1 MSHLA
6 ERKDKICLNCN
17 AQVLDRYCHIC
28 GQENIEPKESVW
40 HLVTHFFNDITHF
53 DGKFFTS
60 LKHLLFRPG
69 FLPQEYERGRRMS
82 YLNPIRMYVFTSA
95 LFFLMFFSFV
105 KPESINES
113 NDGLRNKRDEI
124 KEDRKTKIMFIDSIL
139 KDPIDTLTQAYL
151 LSLRKHYLSEIDTV
165 DDRYQKNARANFEPL
180 ESLESYQHLENL
192 KDSLENED
200 NNDSLLNIVLTKM
213 RLLSDS
219 MRNKSKGIVEIDE
232 VKLIDSQTINAS
244 KQTKDILKHFGSELD
259 SAKKTSFDNKGMFR
273 MNLADSIKTVAD
285 YEAAQAK
292 LPSGKQD
299 GWLTHALN
307 TKSLQISNKY
317 KYSRS
322 EFKTVLFDKFLHGL
336 PQMVFFLLP
345 IFALLL
351 QLLYMRQKRKYFYV
365 DHLIFSVF
373 LFIAGYIFMMLFI
386 LLNQIPNS
394 YFDFLELGTIANV
407 LLSVYVAY
415 YIYKSMRNHYMQ
427 GRLKTFT
434 KYSILL
440 FVSSIL
446 LSALTAIFLLIT
458 FLRT

>member
-1 MSHLA
+1 VSHLA
-6 ERKDKICLNCN
+6 ERKEKVCLNCN
-17 AQVLDRYCHIC
+17 AHVLDRFCHIC
-28 GQENIEPKESVW
+28 GQENIEPKDSVW
-40 HLVTHFFNDITHF
+40 HLITHFFNDVTHF

-113 NDGLRNKRDEI
+113 DNVLQKKRNEI

-151 LSLRKHYLSEIDTV
+151 LSLRKHYLNEIDTV
-165 DDRYQKNARANFEPL
+165 DNRYYNSRYRIELSKEYNEL
-180 ESLESYQHLENL
+180 TKL
-192 KDSLENED
+192 KDSLDDED
-200 NNDSLLNIVLTKM
+200 NVDSLVNKITQRIVAMKDSVDKLQKSK
-213 RLLSDS
+213 SDS
-219 MRNKSKGIVEIDE
+219 EIN
-232 VKLIDSQTINAS
+232 LIDRQTINTS
-244 KQTKDILKHFGSELD
+244 KQTKDILKNFGSELD
-259 SAKKTSFDNKGMFR
+259 SAKKESYSNSKIFG
-273 MNLADSIKTVAD
+273 LQIPDSIKTIEQ
-285 YEAAQAK
+285 YEALQAK
-292 LPSGKQD
+292 LPEVKRD
-299 GWLTHALN
+299 NWLTQMIN
-307 TKSLQISNKY
+307 KKSLQLSNKY

-345 IFALLL
+345 IFALIL

-386 LLNQIPNS
+386 LVNRVPEP
-394 YFDFLELGTIANV
+394 YFDFLGLGTIINV
-407 LLSVYVAY
+407 VLGIYVVY
-415 YIYKSMRNHYMQ
+415 YIYKSMRNHYGQ
-427 GRLKTFT
+427 GRLKTFI
-434 KYSILL
+434 KYNILL
-440 FVSSIL
+440 FVSFIL
-446 LSALTAIFLLIT
+446 LSTLTTFFLLIT

>member
-1 MSHLA
+1 VSHLA
-6 ERKDKICLNCN
+6 ERKEKVCLNCN
-17 AQVLDRYCHIC
+17 AHVLDRFCHIC
-28 GQENIEPKESVW
+28 GQENIEPKDSVW
-40 HLVTHFFNDITHF
+40 HLITHFFNDVTHF

-113 NDGLRNKRDEI
+113 DNVLQKKRNEI

-151 LSLRKHYLSEIDTV
+151 LSLRKHYLNEIDTV
-165 DDRYQKNARANFEPL
+165 DNRYYNSRYRIELSKEYNEL
-180 ESLESYQHLENL
+180 TKL
-192 KDSLENED
+192 KDSLDDED
-200 NNDSLLNIVLTKM
+200 NVDSLVNKITQRIVAMKDSVDKLQKSK
-213 RLLSDS
+213 SDS
-219 MRNKSKGIVEIDE
+219 EIN
-232 VKLIDSQTINAS
+232 LIDTQTINTS
-244 KQTKDILKHFGSELD
+244 KQTKDILKNFGSELD
-259 SAKKTSFDNKGMFR
+259 SAKKESYSNNKIFG
-273 MNLADSIKTVAD
+273 LQIPDSIKTIEQ
-285 YEAAQAK
+285 YEALQAK
-292 LPSGKQD
+292 LPEVKRD
-299 GWLTHALN
+299 NWLTQMIN
-307 TKSLQISNKY
+307 KKSLQLSNKY

-345 IFALLL
+345 IFALIL

-386 LLNQIPNS
+386 LVNRVPEP
-394 YFDFLELGTIANV
+394 YFDFLGLGTIINV
-407 LLSVYVAY
+407 VLGIYVVY
-415 YIYKSMRNHYMQ
+415 YIYKSMRNHYGQ
-427 GRLKTFT
+427 GRLKTFI
-434 KYSILL
+434 KYNILL
-440 FVSSIL
+440 FVSFIL
-446 LSALTAIFLLIT
+446 LSTLTTFFLLIT

>member
-1 MSHLA
+1 VSHLA
-6 ERKDKICLNCN
+6 ERKEKVCLNCN
-17 AQVLDRYCHIC
+17 AHVLDRFCHIC
-28 GQENIEPKESVW
+28 GQENIEPKDSVW
-40 HLVTHFFNDITHF
+40 HLITHFFNDVTHF

-113 NDGLRNKRDEI
+113 DNVLQKKRNEI

-151 LSLRKHYLSEIDTV
+151 LSLRKHYLNEIDTV
-165 DDRYQKNARANFEPL
+165 DNRYYNSRYRIELSKEYNEL
-180 ESLESYQHLENL
+180 TKL
-192 KDSLENED
+192 KDSLDDED
-200 NNDSLLNIVLTKM
+200 NVDSLVNKITQRIVAMKDSVDKLQKSK
-213 RLLSDS
+213 SDS
-219 MRNKSKGIVEIDE
+219 EIN
-232 VKLIDSQTINAS
+232 LIDTQTINTS
-244 KQTKDILKHFGSELD
+244 KQTKDILKNFGSELD
-259 SAKKTSFDNKGMFR
+259 SAKKESYSNNKIFG
-273 MNLADSIKTVAD
+273 LQIPDSIKTIEQ
-285 YEAAQAK
+285 YEALQAK
-292 LPSGKQD
+292 LPEVKRD
-299 GWLTHALN
+299 NWLTQMIN
-307 TKSLQISNKY
+307 KKSLQLSNKY

-345 IFALLL
+345 IFALIL

-365 DHLIFSVF
+365 DHLIFSLF

-386 LLNQIPNS
+386 LVNRVPEP
-394 YFDFLELGTIANV
+394 YFDFLGLGTIINV
-407 LLSVYVAY
+407 VLGIYVVY
-415 YIYKSMRNHYMQ
+415 YIYKSMRNHYGQ
-427 GRLKTFT
+427 GRLKTFI
-434 KYSILL
+434 KYNILL
-440 FVSSIL
+440 FVSFIL
-446 LSALTAIFLLIT
+446 LSTLTTFFLLIT